1 METKKEEFEF
11 VYVENNGTVRELD
24 TEEIE
29 YLQTEFQP
37 GDGARPYIKSSYS
50 QRTPDNKISGFILRN
65 EVPENIEII
74 RTDLRYLEIRFPI
87 NIYDSGK
94 AIELPLGIYSVKV
107 IGGWDVSIG
116 NFTFTLKNM
125 ENGKIINPEVTNWR
139 FQSYESGQRAK
150 KIMVLDI
157 SERGNYIIEFK
168 NQKSLKVR
176 PSNLIITRL
185 FEKQIPNRELRIW
198 IG

>member
-24 TEEIE
+24 NEEIE

-37 GDGARPYIKSSYS
+37 GDGARPYIKSTYK
-50 QRTPDNKISGFILRN
+50 QRTPNNKMFGYILRDD
-65 EVPENIEII
+65 VPDNIEII
-74 RTDLRYLEIRFPI
+74 RTDLRYLETRFPI

-94 AIELPLGIYSVKV
+94 AIELTVEIYSVKV

-116 NFTFTLKNM
+116 NFTFSLKNM
-125 ENGKIINPEVTNWR
+125 KNGNIIKPEITNWR
-139 FQSYESGQRAK
+139 FQSYESGERAK

-157 SERGNYIIEFK
+157 PERGDYIIEFK
-168 NQKSLKVR
+168 NQEDLKVR

-185 FEKQIPNRELRIW
+185 FEKQIPNNELRIW

>member
-24 TEEIE
+24 YEEIE
-29 YLQTEFQP
+29 YLQTKFQP
-37 GDGARPYIKSSYS
+37 GDGARPYIKSSYN
-50 QRTPDNKISGFILRN
+50 QRTPDNKMLGFILRSN
-65 EVPENIEII
+65 IPENIKII

-94 AIELPLGIYSVKV
+94 AIELSVGIYSIKV
-107 IGGWDVSIG
+107 IGGWNVSIG
-116 NFTFTLKNM
+116 NFTFSLKNM
-125 ENGKIINPEVTNWR
+125 KNGKIILPEITNWR
-139 FQSYESGQRAK
+139 FQSYESGERAK
-150 KIMVLDI
+150 KIMILDI
-157 SERGNYIIEFK
+157 PERGDYIIEFK
-168 NQKSLKVR
+168 NQEDLKVR

-185 FEKQIPNRELRIW
+185 FEKQIPNKELRVW

>member
-24 TEEIE
+24 NEEIE

-37 GDGARPYIKSSYS
+37 GDGARPYIKSSYK
-50 QRTPDNKISGFILRN
+50 QRTPNNKMFGYILRDD
-65 EVPENIEII
+65 VPEDIKII

-94 AIELPLGIYSVKV
+94 AIELPVGIYNVKV
-107 IGGWDVSIG
+107 IGGWDISIG

-125 ENGKIINPEVTNWR
+125 KNGNIINPEITNWR
-139 FQSYESGQRAK
+139 FQSYESGERAK

-157 SERGNYIIEFK
+157 PERGDYIIEFK
-168 NQKSLKVR
+168 NQESLKVR

-185 FEKQIPNRELRIW
+185 FEKQIPNDELRIW

>member
-24 TEEIE
+24 DEEIE

-37 GDGARPYIKSSYS
+37 GDGARPYIKNSYK
-50 QRTPDNKISGFILRN
+50 QRTPDNKMHGFILRSN
-65 EVPENIEII
+65 VPENIKII
-74 RTDLRYLEIRFPI
+74 RTNLRYLEIRFPI

-94 AIELPLGIYSVKV
+94 AIELSVGIYSVKV

-116 NFTFTLKNM
+116 NFTFSLKNM
-125 ENGKIINPEVTNWR
+125 KNGKIILPEITNWR
-139 FQSYESGQRAK
+139 FQSYESGERAK

-157 SERGNYIIEFK
+157 PERGDYIIEFK
-168 NQKSLKVR
+168 NQEDLKVR

-185 FEKQIPNRELRIW
+185 FEKQIPNNELRIW

>member
-24 TEEIE
+24 TEEVE

-37 GDGARPYIKSSYS
+37 GDGARPYIKSNYN

-157 SERGNYIIEFK
+157 PERGNYIIEFK